1 MRRLALLATL
11 GLAGGAAAAPPAP
24 GHGAV
29 AVEAVLEGP
38 SLDVTLRAP
47 LETLLGFAREP
58 RSEAEK
64 RAAQALLE
72 RLRHDAAML
81 RPDAAA
87 GCARSGIELRSAALG
102 LGAVPPGAAG
112 AAELEARWRFGC
124 TAPDRLAHVE
134 LGFVA
139 MHPRI
144 ARVEVRTVGARGAH
158 QQLLRRPAQRLVWPR

>member
-11 GLAGGAAAAPPAP
+11 GLAMGAAAAPPAP
-24 GHGAV
+24 VRGVV

-47 LETLLGFAREP
+47 LETLLGFERAP

-64 RAAQALLE
+64 RAVQALLE

-87 GCARSGIELRSAALG
+87 GCARSGVELSSAALG
-102 LGAVPPGAAG
+102 LGAAGPGATGHAG
-112 AAELEARWRFGC
+112 LEARWRYGC
-124 TAPDRLAHVE
+124 TAPDRLAHIE

-139 MHPRI
+139 LHPRI
-144 ARVEVRTVGARGAH
+144 ARVEVQTVGARGVH
-158 QQLLRRPAQRLVWPR
+158 KQLLRRPAQRLVWPR